1 MSNLVLEQF
10 CILIKLIIGG
20 IILGFIYDLYRVF
33 RYYLKPKRIATMIE
47 DTIFFILISIIVLL
61 LLFYTNSAELRWYV
75 FLGFLVGSILYKIIF
90 SKYIIKILIFIMN
103 KIIKVFKTILGTVIS
118 PIKILINIIKKP
130 LKKILKKIKNGY
142 KDSDKGKK

>member
-10 CILIKLIIGG
+10 YILIKLIIGG
-20 IILGFIYDLYRVF
+20 IILGLIYDLYRVF
-33 RYYLKPKRIATMIE
+33 RYYLKPKKIATMIE
-47 DTIFFILISIIVLL
+47 DTIFFILISIIVLF

-103 KIIKVFKTILGTVIS
+103 KIIKVFKKTLDTIIS
-118 PIKILINIIKKP
+118 PIKILINIIKIL
-130 LKKILKKIKNGY
+130 LKKILKWIKKGY
-142 KDSDKGKK
+142 KDNDKRKK